1 MKNKDNL
8 SLLYRTKIWILVA
21 GIIIAILSGFIFY
34 KKSLATETV
43 VVSINYPGGSD
54 GLNPNGT
61 AFNINE
67 LISYKNIKQTMD
79 ELKIENTTADELLKR
94 VSIDISSKKE
104 GIILTTYE
112 ISFKKDKDDKFD
124 MDTFLLTLCQT
135 FHNNFIQEYSDK
147 NNVLDFEF
155 KEIEANDFQDEINES
170 VLKIELLSR
179 YLTNRIKENGTYQS
193 PTTNQSFQ
201 DLQSE
206 LNDITTIDMANIKS
220 YAIEKGITIDYGN
233 TLNTLQYKNFVLDK
247 DYKKN
252 MIGYE
257 TRKEIIRKYDEAMSA
272 IVMIP
277 SKDKNDE
284 FYMSKTK
291 IGIDYL
297 VNDSDYYLDMSNK
310 IEENIRSNKETMEK
324 LNPETTE
331 DQISKLKTMLD
342 VMDEKLDKLTKKI
355 KDTDNDYISYKTRNY
370 MDYKMIDKTVFERIN
385 IKTAIGIGVLMTMF
399 ITAVILSIPTRRNT
413 FENI

>member
-1 MKNKDNL
+1 MKHKDNL
-8 SLLYRTKIWILVA
+8 SLLYKSKAWILMA
-21 GIIIAILSGFIFY
+21 GIIIAVISGIIQY
-34 KKSLATETV
+34 KNSYLTETV
-43 VVSINYPGGSD
+43 VVSLNYPGGSD
-54 GLNPNGT
+54 GLNPNKT

-67 LISYKNIKQTMD
+67 LISLENIKRTID
-79 ELKIENTTADELLKR
+79 DLKLENVTAEELSKR
-94 VSIDISSKKE
+94 ISIDINSKKE
-104 GIILTTYE
+104 GIILTTYD
-112 ISFKKDKDDKFD
+112 ISYKKDKKDDFD
-124 MDTFLLTLCQT
+124 TDAFLLALCST
-135 FHNNFIQEYSDK
+135 SHENFIQNYSDK
-147 NNVLDFEF
+147 NNVLDFKF
-155 KEIEANDFQDEINES
+155 KEMESDDFQDEIKES
-170 VLKIELLSR
+170 ELKIELLSR

-193 PTTNQSFQ
+193 PTTSQSFQ

-206 LNDITTIDMANIKS
+206 LTDIKTIDMVNIRS
-220 YAIEKGITIDYGN
+220 YAIEKGITIDYNN

-297 VNDSDYYLDMSNK
+297 VNDSNYYLDASNK
-310 IEENIRSNKETMEK
+310 IEENIRNNDEIMGK
-324 LNPETTE
+324 LNADTTE
-331 DQISKLKTMLD
+331 DEIKKLQNLLTIMNK
-342 VMDEKLDKLTKKI
+342 KLDKLAAKI
-355 KDTDNDYISYKTRNY
+355 KDTDNDYVAYKTRNY
-370 MDYKMIDKTVFERIN
+370 MDYKIIERTAIERIH
-385 IKTAIGIGVLMTMF
+385 IKAAFGIGVLATMF
-399 ITAVILSIPTRRNT
+399 ISAVIISIPSRRNT

>member
-1 MKNKDNL
+1 MKHKDNL
-8 SLLYRTKIWILVA
+8 SLLYKSKAWILMA
-21 GIIIAILSGFIFY
+21 GIIIAVISGIIQY
-34 KKSLATETV
+34 KNSYLTETV
-43 VVSINYPGGSD
+43 VVSLNYPGGSD
-54 GLNPNGT
+54 GLNPNKT

-67 LISYKNIKQTMD
+67 LISLENIKRTID
-79 ELKIENTTADELLKR
+79 DLKLENVTADELSKR
-94 VSIDISSKKE
+94 ISIDINSKKE
-104 GIILTTYE
+104 GIILTTYD
-112 ISFKKDKDDKFD
+112 ISYKKDKKDDFD
-124 MDTFLLTLCQT
+124 TDAFLLALCST
-135 FHNNFIQEYSDK
+135 SHENFIQNYSDK
-147 NNVLDFEF
+147 NNVLDFKF
-155 KEIEANDFQDEINES
+155 KEIESDDFQDEIKES
-170 VLKIELLSR
+170 ELKIELLSR

-206 LNDITTIDMANIKS
+206 LTDIKTIDMVNIRS
-220 YAIEKGITIDYGN
+220 YAIEKGITIDYNN

-297 VNDSDYYLDMSNK
+297 VNDSNYYLDASNK
-310 IEENIRSNKETMEK
+310 IEENIRNNDEIMGK
-324 LNPETTE
+324 LNADTTE
-331 DQISKLKTMLD
+331 DEIKKLQNLLTIMNK
-342 VMDEKLDKLTKKI
+342 KLDKLAAKI
-355 KDTDNDYISYKTRNY
+355 KDTDNDYVAYKTRNY
-370 MDYKMIDKTVFERIN
+370 MDYKIIERTAIERIH
-385 IKTAIGIGVLMTMF
+385 IKAAFGIGVLAAMF
-399 ITAVILSIPTRRNT
+399 ISAVIISIPSRRNT